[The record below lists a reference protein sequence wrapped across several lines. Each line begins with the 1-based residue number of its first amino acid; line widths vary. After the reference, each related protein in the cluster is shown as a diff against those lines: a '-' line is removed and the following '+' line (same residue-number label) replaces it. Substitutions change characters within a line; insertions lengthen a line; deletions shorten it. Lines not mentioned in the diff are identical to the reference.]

1 MVRRTK
7 EEAQETRSRIMDA
20 AVDVF
25 FEKGVANATL
35 NDIAARAD
43 VTRGAIYW
51 HFKNKLDVFD
61 ALHDQLQLSFADTIL
76 GDLRNDHPHPL
87 LQLERL
93 CTELLIDLEVN
104 QHKFKVLSILFFK
117 SDYTGEMEPFLH
129 LQNARKKQNIEL
141 FAQYF
146 DRAKKHKHLS
156 ADVDT
161 VILSMALMAYITGV
175 VVDYLRDSTGI
186 VLSEHAPKFM
196 RLFFR
201 NLA

>member
-1 MVRRTK
+1 
-7 EEAQETRSRIMDA
+7 MDA

-35 NDIAARAD
+35 NDIACQAG

-61 ALHDQLQLSFADTIL
+61 ALNDRLQLTFADTIL
-76 GDLRNDHPHPL
+76 ADLRNDHPHPL

-93 CTELLIDLEVN
+93 CADLLIGLEVN
-104 QHKFKVLSILFFK
+104 HYKLKVLSILFLK
-117 SDYTGEMEPFLH
+117 SDYTGEMEPYLR

-141 FAQYF
+141 FSEYF
-146 DRAKKHKHLS
+146 TRAKKHKHLL

-161 VILSMALMAYITGV
+161 HVLSMALVSYITGI
-175 VVDYLRDSTGI
+175 VVDYLRDPNSI
-186 VLSEHAPKFM
+186 VMREHAPKFM

-201 NLA
+201 NLG

>member
-7 EEAQETRSRIMDA
+7 EEALETRSRIMDA

-25 FEKGVANATL
+25 FERGVANATL
-35 NDIAARAD
+35 HDIASRAN

-61 ALHDQLQLSFADTIL
+61 ALHDQLQLSFADTIRA
-76 GDLRNDHPHPL
+76 DLSNDHPHPL

-93 CTELLIDLEVN
+93 CSDLLIDLEVN
-104 QHKFKVLSILFFK
+104 PYKFKILSILFFK
-117 SDYTGEMEPFLH
+117 CDYTGDMAHFLN
-129 LQNARKKQNIEL
+129 LQNARKRQNTAF
-141 FAQYF
+141 FAEYF
-146 DRAKKHKHLS
+146 DRAKKHKHLT

-161 VILSMALMAYITGV
+161 VVLSMALMSYITGI
-175 VVDYLRDSTGI
+175 VVDYLRDANGI
-186 VLSEHAPKFM
+186 SMSEHAPRFM

>member
-7 EEAQETRSRIMDA
+7 EEALETRSSIMDA

-35 NDIAARAD
+35 NDIAVRAN

-93 CTELLIDLEVN
+93 CSDLLIDLEVN
-104 QHKFKVLSILFFK
+104 QYKFKVLSILFFK
-117 SDYTGEMEPFLH
+117 CDYTGEMEHFLH
-129 LQNARKKQNIEL
+129 LQNARKKQNTEL
-141 FAQYF
+141 FSEYF
-146 DRAKKHKHLS
+146 TRAKRHKHLS

-161 VILSMALMAYITGV
+161 LILSMALMSYITGV
-175 VVDYLRDSTGI
+175 VVDYLRDTNGI
-186 VLSEHAPKFM
+186 SMSEYAPKFM
-196 RLFFR
+196 RFFFR